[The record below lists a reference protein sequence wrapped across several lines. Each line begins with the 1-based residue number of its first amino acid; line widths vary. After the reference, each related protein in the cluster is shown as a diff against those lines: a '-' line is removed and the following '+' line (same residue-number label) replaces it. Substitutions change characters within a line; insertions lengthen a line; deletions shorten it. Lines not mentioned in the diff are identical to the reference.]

1 MNGQNQAACKR
12 TAYGAFAYM
21 PPGDFRDQV
30 VEAVTQTEAGAVSH
44 PAEAH
49 KSSGSAMSDFAAGA
63 WSSFKYSLVQ
73 SPLTGVTQLVDKAAG
88 THYEQ
93 STKFF
98 AKPEQVDFGSAG
110 WVGQTVGGTIGSAV
124 PFLLMSRVA
133 GPGAAAKMETSAT
146 YGLMSRGAIAPVLK
160 SVAAGVAYN
169 GIFTPVEEGE
179 DFAGARIRNMAV
191 GGLTWG
197 GLTAT
202 SIGLKGLGMK
212 AFNEQAIAEA
222 KGLTAASKYTEG
234 ILANNAFRSVMKN
247 DIFVGAA
254 GGTVGGIIHAQGN
267 SLLSGKGF
275 ASAGDTVQSATTF
288 AFGGAL
294 MGGANIAYEKYRPTS
309 GVHGARTL
317 EEMTKMA
324 ESTRD
329 PNAPPRYFYD
339 NLAEQNAHLN
349 AGKVEQVNPNLLSVV
364 EGSRLNVADRNM
376 VVRAHQDLVAG
387 LEAVRENAPVATM
400 YGSARTKSDTFAYQ
414 RGRLTSALLAK
425 EGYAVMT
432 GGGPGIME
440 AGNRGAYEAGGKSI
454 GVSIEL
460 PHEKVGNGYQTV
472 ILKAKDFGPR
482 KEILRTND
490 LAVVEKGGIGS
501 VDEMAEILTH
511 LQTRMK
517 EPTPVY
523 IMYEKPYQHFDKMMK
538 EMERQ
543 GLISKGD
550 RGLYRMVRSP
560 YDIIKDLSARR
571 AANPSTPADKIGEA
585 VLQTGT

>member
-1 MNGQNQAACKR
+1 
-12 TAYGAFAYM
+12 M
-21 PPGDFRDQV
+21 PGGDFRDQV
-30 VEAVTQTEAGAVSH
+30 VQAVV
-44 PAEAH
+44 PAEAVAADHAAQAH
-49 KSSGSAMSDFAAGA
+49 KSGGSALSEFVDGA

-73 SPLTGVTQLVDKAAG
+73 SPLTGVTQLADKVAG
-88 THYEQ
+88 THWEQ
-93 STKFF
+93 STKLFE
-98 AKPEQVDFGSAG
+98 KPEHVEFGSAG

-133 GPGAAAKMETSAT
+133 GPGAAARMETSAT
-146 YGLMSRGAIAPVLK
+146 YGLMSRGAVAPILK
-160 SVAAGVAYN
+160 SVGAGIAYN

-179 DFAGARIRNMAV
+179 DFVGARMRNMAV

-197 GLTAT
+197 SLTAT
-202 SIGLKGLGMK
+202 SIGLKGLGMR

-234 ILANNAFRSVMKN
+234 ILANNAFRSVLKN
-247 DIFVGAA
+247 DIFVGSA
-254 GGTVGGIIHAQGN
+254 GGIVGGITHAQGN
-267 SLLSGKGF
+267 SLLSGNGF

-329 PNAPPRYFYD
+329 PHAPPRYFYD
-339 NLAEQNAHLN
+339 KLADEGVANDGYRSGSN
-349 AGKVEQVNPNLLSVV
+349 TNLLSMV
-364 EGSRLNVADRNM
+364 EQSRLSLADRNM
-376 VVRAHQDLVAG
+376 VVRAHQDLVEG

-400 YGSARTKSDTFAYQ
+400 YGSARTRSDTFAYQ

-432 GGGPGIME
+432 GGGPGMME
-440 AGNRGAYEAGGKSI
+440 AGNRGAYEAGGRSI

-523 IMYEKPYQHFDKMMK
+523 IMYEKPYQHFDRMMK
-538 EMERQ
+538 EMEKQ

-550 RGLYRMVRSP
+550 RDLYRMVRSP
-560 YDIIKDLSARR
+560 FDIIKDLRARK
-571 AANPSTPADKIGEA
+571 AATTSTSGDKSGDV
-585 VLQTGT
+585 VLQSGT

>member
-1 MNGQNQAACKR
+1 MP
-12 TAYGAFAYM
+12 GA
-21 PPGDFRDQV
+21 DFRDQV
-30 VEAVTQTEAGAVSH
+30 IEAVVKTEAVAADDSTQ
-44 PAEAH
+44 AH
-49 KSSGSAMSDFAAGA
+49 KSGGSAMSDFAAGA

-73 SPLTGVTQLVDKAAG
+73 SPLTGVTQLLDKVSG
-88 THYEQ
+88 TNLEQ
-93 STKFF
+93 STRFF
-98 AKPEQVDFGSAG
+98 DKPEQAEFGSAG

-133 GPGAAAKMETSAT
+133 GPGAAARMETSAT
-146 YGLMSRGAIAPVLK
+146 YGLMSRGAVAPVLK

-169 GIFTPVEEGE
+169 GVFTPVEEGE
-179 DFAGARIRNMAV
+179 SFVGARMRNMAV

-197 GLTAT
+197 SLTAT
-202 SIGLKGLGMK
+202 SIALKGLGMR

-234 ILANNAFRSVMKN
+234 ILANSAFRSVMKN
-247 DIFVGAA
+247 DIFVGSA
-254 GGTVGGIIHAQGN
+254 GGVVGGITHAQGN
-267 SLLSGKGF
+267 SLLSGNGF
-275 ASAGDTVQSATTF
+275 ASVGDTVQSATTF

-309 GVHGARTL
+309 GVKGARTL

-324 ESTRD
+324 EATRD

-339 NLAEQNAHLN
+339 NLAEQNVHLN
-349 AGKVEQVNPNLLSVV
+349 TRKSDHTSSSLLSMI
-364 EGSRLNVADRNM
+364 EGSRLNLADRNM
-376 VVRAHQDLVAG
+376 VMRAHQDLITG

-414 RGRLTSALLAK
+414 RGRLTSALLSK

-432 GGGPGIME
+432 GGGPGMME
-440 AGNRGAYEAGGKSI
+440 AGNRGAYEAGGRSI
-454 GVSIEL
+454 GVSLEL

-482 KEILRTND
+482 KEVLRTNN
-490 LAVVEKGGIGS
+490 LAVVEKGGLGS

-523 IMYEKPYQHFDKMMK
+523 IMYEKPYQHFDRMMK
-538 EMERQ
+538 EMEKQ
-543 GLISKGD
+543 GLISRGD
-550 RGLYRMVRSP
+550 RDLYRMVRSP
-560 YDIIKDLSARR
+560 FDIIKDLRSRKATGT
-571 AANPSTPADKIGEA
+571 NTSADKSGEI

>member
-1 MNGQNQAACKR
+1 
-12 TAYGAFAYM
+12 M
-21 PPGDFRDQV
+21 PGPDFRDQV
-30 VEAVTQTEAGAVSH
+30 LLAALPTEAVAADN

-49 KSSGSAMSDFAAGA
+49 KTSGSAMSDFAAGA

-73 SPLTGVTQLVDKAAG
+73 SPLTGATQLIDKAAG
-88 THYEQ
+88 TNLEQ

-98 AKPEQVDFGSAG
+98 AKPEHAEFGSAG
-110 WVGQTVGGTIGSAV
+110 WVGQTLGGTIGSAV

-133 GPGAAAKMETSAT
+133 GPGAAARMETSAT
-146 YGLMSRGAIAPVLK
+146 YGLVTRQAINPVLK

-169 GIFTPVEEGE
+169 GIFTPVEAGE
-179 DFAGARIRNMAV
+179 DFGSARLRNMAV

-197 GLTAT
+197 SLTAT
-202 SIGLKGLGMK
+202 SIGLKGLGMRS
-212 AFNEQAIAEA
+212 FNEQAIAEA
-222 KGLTAASKYTEG
+222 KGLPAAARYTQG

-247 DIFVGAA
+247 DAFVGAA
-254 GGTVGGIIHAQGN
+254 GGIVGGITHAQGN
-267 SLLSGKGF
+267 SLLSGNGF
-275 ASAGDTVQSATTF
+275 ASVGDTVQSATTF

-309 GVHGARTL
+309 GVKGARTL

-339 NLAEQNAHLN
+339 KLAEQNALV
-349 AGKVEQVNPNLLSVV
+349 ATAKEPVNPNLLSIV

-376 VVRAHQDLVAG
+376 VMRAHQDLITG

-400 YGSARTKSDTFAYQ
+400 YGSARTRSDTFAYQ
-414 RGRLTSALLAK
+414 RGRLTSALLSK

-432 GGGPGIME
+432 GGGPGMME
-440 AGNRGAYEAGGKSI
+440 AGNRGAYEAGGRSI
-454 GVSIEL
+454 GVSLEL
-460 PHEKVGNGYQTV
+460 PHEKIGNGYQTV

-538 EMERQ
+538 EMEKQ

-550 RGLYRMVRSP
+550 RDLYRMVRSP
-560 YDIIKDLSARR
+560 YDIVKDLHARR
-571 AANPSTPADKIGEA
+571 AANSNNSANSSGEV

>member
-1 MNGQNQAACKR
+1 
-12 TAYGAFAYM
+12 M
-21 PPGDFRDQV
+21 PGGDFRDQV
-30 VEAVTQTEAGAVSH
+30 IEAAV
-44 PAEAH
+44 PAEALAASNH
-49 KSSGSAMSDFAAGA
+49 AEAQRAGGSAMSDFAASA

-73 SPLTGVTQLVDKAAG
+73 SPLTGATQLIDKVAG
-88 THYEQ
+88 THLEQ
-93 STKFF
+93 NTKFF
-98 AKPEQVDFGSAG
+98 NKPDQVEFGSAG

-124 PFLLMSRVA
+124 PFILMSRVA

-146 YGLMSRGAIAPVLK
+146 YGLMSKGAVAPVLK

-169 GIFTPVEEGE
+169 GVFTPVEEGE
-179 DFAGARIRNMAV
+179 NFVGARVRNMAV

-197 GLTAT
+197 SLTAT
-202 SIGLKGLGMK
+202 SIGLKGLGMRS
-212 AFNEQAIAEA
+212 FNEQAIAEA
-222 KGLTAASKYTEG
+222 KGLTAAAKYTEG
-234 ILANNAFRSVMKN
+234 LLANNTFRSVMKN
-247 DIFVGAA
+247 DIFAGSA
-254 GGTVGGIIHAQGN
+254 GGIVGGITHAQGH

-275 ASAGDTVQSATTF
+275 ASAEETVQSATTF

-294 MGGANIAYEKYRPTS
+294 MGGTNIAYEKLRPTS
-309 GVHGARTL
+309 GVKGARTL

-324 ESTRD
+324 EATRD

-339 NLAEQNAHLN
+339 NLAEQSAHLST
-349 AGKVEQVNPNLLSVV
+349 GKHEHVSSSLRSIVEK
-364 EGSRLNVADRNM
+364 SRLSQSDQSM

-400 YGSARTKSDTFAYQ
+400 YGSARTRSDTFAYQ

-432 GGGPGIME
+432 GGGPGMME
-440 AGNRGAYEAGGKSI
+440 AGNRGAYEAGGRSI

-482 KEILRTND
+482 KEVLRTND

-523 IMYEKPYQHFDKMMK
+523 IMYEKPYQHFDRMMK
-538 EMERQ
+538 EMEKQ

-550 RGLYRMVRSP
+550 RDLYRMVRSP
-560 YDIIKDLSARR
+560 HDIIADLRTRR
-571 AANPSTPADKIGEA
+571 VANPSTPAQQSGDVVI
-585 VLQTGT
+585 QTGT